1 MKIIIARS
9 NAKSCQKKTKNGK
22 DRAETVRLSQAARR
36 KRLEIKTITVEVD
49 KKTHGNLKEIA
60 DEQHTTLQELLST
73 TLKTIVKSSD
83 TATRKDRPWD
93 VFAKPDKSEDKNKK
107 LTHVSLFSGCGG
119 IDLGF
124 HQAGFRTVFAN
135 DIDTDACETYRKNVG
150 DISNEDI
157 RLVEIPKLESRP
169 DVLTA
174 GFPCQPFS
182 NAGSRRGLEDERG
195 NLYQTAIDFVENL
208 KPRSI
213 VFENVRGLLSFK
225 SNGGEPLIAEI
236 CKKLD
241 NLGYH
246 VVFSLLDASHHNV
259 PQKRLRV
266 FIVGIEKTSDQIF
279 TFPKPC
285 MRDDLTLGN
294 TILDVPDG
302 THNQNE
308 ILRLSPQSA
317 KLNLLVPEGGSWKD
331 VQYNDLPL
339 RMKKIRDNM
348 QRYHSPNFY
357 RRFHRDEI
365 AGTITAAFTPE
376 NAGILHPTEK
386 RAYSVRESARIQSFP
401 DWFEFAGKH
410 IKSKYKQI
418 GNAVPPRL
426 AYEVA
431 VRLRDALAGKKQS
444 NRNDFITFK
453 QFMAAGKPLRA
464 CDRDVIFSSEQI

>member
-1 MKIIIARS
+1 MPENLTRKGNSKNKLQSGHTMPEIQNRHNKSPINTIAH
-9 NAKSCQKKTKNGK
+9 NAKKKTSKK
-22 DRAETVRLSQAARR
+22 KSKYD
-36 KRLEIKTITVEVD
+36 IVEY
-49 KKTHGNLKEIA
+49 GA
-60 DEQHTTLQELLST
+60 
-73 TLKTIVKSSD
+73 
-83 TATRKDRPWD
+83 DRPWEI
-93 VFAKPDKSEDKNKK
+93 FKRTTKKSKIK

-124 HQAGFRTVFAN
+124 KQAGFETVFAN
-135 DIDTDACETYRKNVG
+135 DIDVDACETYSKNIG
-150 DISNEDI
+150 DIYCGDI
-157 RLVEIPKLESRP
+157 REIKIPKLANRP

-182 NAGSRRGLEDERG
+182 NAGSRRGVSDERG
-195 NLYQTAIDFVENL
+195 NLYQTAIDFVKKL
-208 KPRSI
+208 RPKSI

-225 SNGGEPLIAEI
+225 SDGGEPLISEI
-236 CKKLD
+236 CRKLD
-241 NLGYH
+241 ELGYH

-266 FIVGIEKTSDQIF
+266 FIVGVEKSIGHSF

-285 MRDDLTLGN
+285 IRSDITLAH
-294 TILDVPDG
+294 TILDIPKGVF
-302 THNQNE
+302 NQDE
-308 ILRLSPQSA
+308 VLKLSPQSA

-331 VQYNDLPL
+331 VPYDELPL

-401 DWFEFAGKH
+401 DWFEFSGRH

-431 VRLRDALAGKKQS
+431 TRIKEALAGKTPLD
-444 NRNDFITFK
+444 RNDFITFK
-453 QFMAAGKPLRA
+453 QFMTTGKPLRA
-464 CDRDVIFSSEQI
+464 CDRDVIFSSEE